1 MVTGC
6 SFSIGRF
13 KASHLQLLAEAEAES
28 ESEVGGGLAGRG
40 RFVGVATGMTD
51 MLRLSSMGS
60 VDERRSEGVT

>member
-13 KASHLQLLAEAEAES
+13 KASHLQLLAEAES